1 MAGLIGSH
9 ATVVSSGAE
18 RKKHYNITTTTTSLT
33 GLQYTPTKVHVYHN
47 GVRLVDGTDYTA
59 TDGTSITLTNAAE
72 NGDDVVVISNATFQ
86 TSDTVSASAGG
97 TFSNDITINGL
108 LDIDAGSSTGTH
120 LDITTTGTG
129 HNFDMVDSGG
139 RARIRNVNGILRIGA
154 DHNNETADSALE
166 LQVDSATKIHI
177 DSGGKVG
184 IADTSPQA
192 MLHINGSASS
202 RPGIHL
208 ENFNSSEGD
217 ITFPTGEILQI
228 GTWNTS
234 TDTFN
239 ERMTIHNDG
248 GVNFA
253 VTNDFQIGRDQGGS
267 TYDSGERHL
276 YIWAGS
282 STDYTQVSGRNAAD
296 GSPLF
301 RAFVS
306 NVLRAEIE
314 ANGDFLS
321 ATNSYGGT
329 SDQTLKENIVASGSQ
344 WDDIKAVQV
353 KKFSYIADDLDE
365 ANMIGV
371 IAQDLEASGMSG
383 LVGSMEHDDGTTFK
397 TVKYSVLYMKA
408 IKALQEAMNRIE
420 TLETEMTSVKARLDA
435 LEAN

>member
-208 ENFNSSEGD
+208 ENFN
-217 ITFPTGEILQI
+217 
-228 GTWNTS
+228 
-234 TDTFN
+234 
-239 ERMTIHNDG
+239 
-248 GVNFA
+248 
-253 VTNDFQIGRDQGGS
+253 
-267 TYDSGERHL
+267 
-276 YIWAGS
+276 
-282 STDYTQVSGRNAAD
+282 
-296 GSPLF
+296 
-301 RAFVS
+301 
-306 NVLRAEIE
+306 
-314 ANGDFLS
+314 
-321 ATNSYGGT
+321 
-329 SDQTLKENIVASGSQ
+329 
-344 WDDIKAVQV
+344 
-353 KKFSYIADDLDE
+353 
-365 ANMIGV
+365 
-371 IAQDLEASGMSG
+371 
-383 LVGSMEHDDGTTFK
+383 
-397 TVKYSVLYMKA
+397 
-408 IKALQEAMNRIE
+408 
-420 TLETEMTSVKARLDA
+420 
-435 LEAN
+435 